1 MRRFE
6 GKFIMNDQYISSVC
20 YKGGLHKSSYLLNLP
35 VVKFLAAGNDIS
47 FENSVT
53 FFVGENGS
61 GKSTIIEALAV
72 GLGFNSE
79 GGSKNFNFSTRETSY
94 ELCKCLTIARRRV
107 PKDGYFL
114 RAESFFNVASNVEE
128 LGVTGYGERSLH
140 EQSHGESFLAL
151 FQNRF
156 WGNGLYILDEPEA
169 ALSPLSQMALL
180 SKVHELVNNN
190 SQLIIATHSPIL
202 LSYPGATIFQ
212 LDSDGLTRVS
222 YEESDIYNMY
232 KDFILDHK
240 HTLHYLLNKDRL

>member
-1 MRRFE
+1 MS
-6 GKFIMNDQYISSVC
+6 DQYISSVC
-20 YKGGLHKSSYLLNLP
+20 YKGGLPKNSYLRDLP
-35 VVKFLAAGNDIS
+35 IVKFLVDGNDIS

-53 FFVGENGS
+53 FFAGENGS

-94 ELCKCLTIARRRV
+94 ELCNSLTIARRRI

-114 RAESFFNVASNVEE
+114 RAESFFNVATNVEE
-128 LGVTGYGERSLH
+128 LGVTGYGESSLH

-180 SKVHELVNNN
+180 SKIHELVNNN

-202 LSYPGATIFQ
+202 LSYPGAAIFQ
-212 LDSDGLTRVS
+212 LNADGLTRVS
-222 YEESDIYNMY
+222 YEESDVYNMY
-232 KDFILDHK
+232 KDFILDYE
-240 HTLHYLLNKDRL
+240 HTLHYLLNKDKL